1 MLLYFYFFN
10 NILLSILTLL
20 PLLISIAFFTLAER
34 KVMASIQRRKGP
46 NVVGIF
52 GLLQPFADGFK
63 LILKE
68 NIFPTKSNIFLF
80 LVSPILILT
89 LSFISWVIYP
99 FNSYSILADIQFSIL
114 YSLLISSLGIY
125 GIFLAGWSSNS
136 KYSLLGAIRAI
147 SQMISYEISI
157 SIIILPII
165 LLSGSFNLITII
177 YKQTNVWYILPL
189 LPLSFIFLI
198 SILAETN
205 RAPFDLAEAE
215 AELVAGYNI
224 EYSAILFVAFFLA
237 EYSNILLMSG
247 LFVIFFLGGWSF
259 IILDILSPFFLS
271 IKIVFISFMF
281 IFIRSNLPRYR
292 YDQLMFIGWKIFL
305 PLTFGFFIFYTG
317 VLWAFNFGTILEL
330 PFINLAFIF
339 IQNFK
344 VI

>member
-1 MLLYFYFFN
+1 M
-10 NILLSILTLL
+10 LLSILTLI

-34 KVMASIQRRKGP
+34 KVMAAIQRRKGP
-46 NVVGIF
+46 NVIGIF
-52 GLLQPFADGFK
+52 GLLQPFADGLK
-63 LILKE
+63 LIIKE
-68 NIFPTKSNIFLF
+68 NIFPTKSNMFLF
-80 LVSPILILT
+80 LIAPIFILIT
-89 LSFISWVIYP
+89 SFISWVVYP
-99 FNSYSILADIQFSIL
+99 FNSYSILADIQYSIL
-114 YSLLISSLGIY
+114 YSLFISSLSIY
-125 GIFLAGWSSNS
+125 GIFLAGFSSNS

-177 YKQTNVWYILPL
+177 YKQINIWYIFPL

-224 EYSAILFVAFFLA
+224 EYSSILFVAFFLG

-259 IILDILSPFFLS
+259 LFLDVLSPLLLS
-271 IKIVFISFMF
+271 IKVVFISFIF

-305 PLTFGFFIFYTG
+305 PLTFGFFTFYSG
-317 VLWAFNFGTILEL
+317 LIWSFNYGTLLEI
-330 PFINLAFIF
+330 PFLNFNCIF
-339 IQNFK
+339 IQSFK
-344 VI
+344 I